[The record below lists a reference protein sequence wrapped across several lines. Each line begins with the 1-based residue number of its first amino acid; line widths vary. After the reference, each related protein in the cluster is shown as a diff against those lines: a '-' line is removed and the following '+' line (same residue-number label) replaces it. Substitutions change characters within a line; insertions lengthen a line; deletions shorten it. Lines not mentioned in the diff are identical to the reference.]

1 MFKDK
6 KDILDAQ
13 ADEMFKDLQEH
24 FEFFLDL
31 NEIDYVEIDDLDQ
44 NFMQPYV
51 KEPFVSIFNSVD
63 DLVLE
68 LGYQDFIEWAFAYY
82 DLESKHSWVNDWSKD
97 ILKSVYE
104 RLKEREYENNG

>member
-13 ADEMFKDLQEH
+13 ADEMFKDLQDHYESL
-24 FEFFLDL
+24 LDEY
-31 NEIDYVEIDDLDQ
+31 EIDCVEIDDLDQ
-44 NFMQPYV
+44 NYMQPYV
-51 KEPFVSIFNSVD
+51 KEPFNSIFNSVD
-63 DLVLE
+63 DMVLE